1 MSTLYHSPQA
11 SRKPRW
17 FVPAAVTTSDSEG
30 TAAEKPQST
39 ITNTQMDKTKL
50 MQAAIRSSLNDG
62 LFIDTKFYAFSR
74 RRSTGVV
81 DKPRPLYVNSNL
93 IRGGSKDLGS
103 LLGNDFKEAKL
114 VQTLRGPF
122 PTDRP
127 SFTEDYYNDSDSDL
141 EDDSDTEVHSGSKD
155 GRSTS
160 TLAETAESESR
171 IARDEPHTQPI
182 SLDGT
187 EHDNYGRVIVV
198 PDVAFTTLRAFML
211 WLCTGDLAFSRLKS
225 QTTRLGAFDVMA
237 SETFD
242 CSPKSMYRLAD
253 KWGVQEL
260 QKKALGDIRSKLS
273 RENIMH
279 ELLSFVTSTYPEV
292 RDMEITFVL
301 GSPRCKAVVLEALP
315 GWLADVASGKSART
329 TDTLAAFVQ
338 RCVGLPSGAIKN
350 DTSRKQNSIAK
361 CGVCGEYEL
370 DPTKFYLQCT
380 FCESYT
386 SSTS

>member
-1 MSTLYHSPQA
+1 M
-11 SRKPRW
+11 
-17 FVPAAVTTSDSEG
+17 
-30 TAAEKPQST
+30 
-39 ITNTQMDKTKL
+39 
-50 MQAAIRSSLNDG
+50 
-62 LFIDTKFYAFSR
+62 
-74 RRSTGVV
+74 
-81 DKPRPLYVNSNL
+81 
-93 IRGGSKDLGS
+93 
-103 LLGNDFKEAKL
+103 
-114 VQTLRGPF
+114 
-122 PTDRP
+122 
-127 SFTEDYYNDSDSDL
+127 
-141 EDDSDTEVHSGSKD
+141 
-155 GRSTS
+155 
-160 TLAETAESESR
+160 
-171 IARDEPHTQPI
+171 
-182 SLDGT
+182 
-187 EHDNYGRVIVV
+187 
-198 PDVAFTTLRAFML
+198 
-211 WLCTGDLAFSRLKS
+211 
-225 QTTRLGAFDVMA
+225 
-237 SETFD
+237 
-242 CSPKSMYRLAD
+242 
-253 KWGVQEL
+253 QEL

-279 ELLSFVTSTYPEV
+279 ELLSFVTSTYVPICNFCSILTAVPPRYPEV